1 MITELSQRSREVL
14 RQIVEVYVETGE
26 PVGSKTIANRLPI
39 TRSPASIRH
48 VMADL
53 ERFGLLFSPHTSA
66 GRLPTEAGLR
76 FFVDGLLEVGNLTE
90 QERSDIEAR
99 CAASGRG
106 TEDVLTEATQLL
118 SGLSHYTGLVVAPK
132 RKDAAFKQA
141 EFVSLSPGRALVIL
155 VSDDGLVE
163 NRVIETP
170 ADLPPSVLVEAS
182 NYLSARLLGRTLDEA
197 RVGIVEELEADRTEL
212 NGLTARIVE
221 AGLATWS
228 GDSSRET
235 LIVRGQARL
244 LEDVSAVEDL
254 ERVREL
260 YDALE
265 PKKEVI
271 RLLELTE
278 GGEGVQIYIGAE
290 NKLFNMAGCSLIVA
304 PYGNSHNRVIGAIG
318 VIGPK
323 RLNYARI
330 VPMVD
335 YTAKV
340 VGALVS

>member
-1 MITELSQRSREVL
+1 MRRVRT
-14 RQIVEVYVETGE
+14 
-26 PVGSKTIANRLPI
+26 
-39 TRSPASIRH
+39 
-48 VMADL
+48 
-53 ERFGLLFSPHTSA
+53 
-66 GRLPTEAGLR
+66 
-76 FFVDGLLEVGNLTE
+76 
-90 QERSDIEAR
+90 
-99 CAASGRG
+99 G

-141 EFVSLSPGRALVIL
+141 EFVGLSPGRALVIL

-265 PKKEVI
+265 TKKEVI

>member
-1 MITELSQRSREVL
+1 MWRPASRWD
-14 RQIVEVYVETGE
+14 R
-26 PVGSKTIANRLPI
+26 KTIANRLPI
-39 TRSPASIRH
+39 TLSPASIRH

-235 LIVRGQARL
+235 LIVRGTGAPAR
-244 LEDVSAVEDL
+244 
-254 ERVREL
+254 
-260 YDALE
+260 
-265 PKKEVI
+265 
-271 RLLELTE
+271 
-278 GGEGVQIYIGAE
+278 
-290 NKLFNMAGCSLIVA
+290 GCQR
-304 PYGNSHNRVIGAIG
+304 GR
-318 VIGPK
+318 GP
-323 RLNYARI
+323 
-330 VPMVD
+330 
-335 YTAKV
+335 
-340 VGALVS
+340 